1 MRVSSG
7 AWPRVYNFQQDHP
20 KPLHRRLSVCLLF
33 FFSKLEKL
41 TCSKMSIKTRSHD
54 LDVFIDYQERRSCMQ
69 RELSVPRDLCMY
81 PNLQPRVWDRRYNV
95 CQPLLSTVPV
105 SLLKLSDKVRFLKS
119 VNILYIIH
127 VYAFSRKIESACSG
141 MCPCPTS
148 CNCSDEYAPVC
159 STRGQNYT
167 NACLAGCE

>member
-1 MRVSSG
+1 
-7 AWPRVYNFQQDHP
+7 
-20 KPLHRRLSVCLLF
+20 
-33 FFSKLEKL
+33 
-41 TCSKMSIKTRSHD
+41 MSIKTRSHD

-69 RELSVPRDLCMY
+69 RELSVPRYLCMY
-81 PNLQPRVWDRRYNV
+81 PNLQPRVWDRRYNL
-95 CQPLLSTVPV
+95 CKPLLSTVPV